1 MIDWIRSHETVLW
14 WLITLSAIL
23 LIATALAVPMLLSRI
38 PSDYYARSRR
48 SGKPWA
54 DLHPVV
60 RAVLLTG
67 KSALGL
73 VLVVAGIAMLVLPG
87 QGILTILAGILL
99 LNFPGRHRLERWIV
113 SQPPVLRSINWLR
126 RRNGRPPL
134 VPED

>member
-14 WLITLSAIL
+14 WLAALSAIL

-48 SGKPWA
+48 LKKPWA

-113 SQPPVLRSINWLR
+113 SRPPVLRSINWLR
-126 RRNGRPPL
+126 RRNGRPPI

>member
-14 WLITLSAIL
+14 WLAALSAIL
-23 LIATALAVPMLLSRI
+23 FIVTAMAVPMLLGRI
-38 PSDYYARSRR
+38 RADYFARSRHP
-48 SGKPWA
+48 GKPWA

-67 KSALGL
+67 KTALGL
-73 VLVVAGIAMLVLPG
+73 ALVVAGMAMLVLPG

-99 LNFPGRHRLERWIV
+99 LNFPGRYRLERWIV
-113 SQPPVLRSINWLR
+113 SRPPVLRSINWLR